1 MTKEYGTT
9 DTFYKG
15 DDGRYYKSKEIYDE
29 YIHEINTIELVK
41 KIMYEDF
48 FGYKP
53 NQPGSTWG
61 YKEIAE
67 LHKFYK
73 ADVILKTI
81 EEVRSNIEYAL
92 DNISFNSEYN
102 MMKYIFTIIRNKI
115 KDVNDI
121 EIRRQKA
128 LEVLQA
134 KSVDDTYI
142 EPEKN
147 PYSIHEV
154 NSVHAKAATDISLF
168 VGDDE

>member
-1 MTKEYGTT
+1 
-9 DTFYKG
+9 
-15 DDGRYYKSKEIYDE
+15 
-29 YIHEINTIELVK
+29 
-41 KIMYEDF
+41 MYEDF

-53 NQPGSTWG
+53 KQPGCTWG

-102 MMKYIFTIIRNKI
+102 MMKYIFAIIRNKI

-128 LEVLQA
+128 LEVLQS
-134 KSVDDTYI
+134 KSVDDTYV

-147 PYSIHEV
+147 PDSIHKV